1 MAIEILENTL
11 LKLLVRR
18 GTDFDRKQI
27 TLATGELGYATD
39 TERLYIGNSTDA
51 GGILV
56 GNKWKGSTADLTTL
70 AGVITGDYAYDTST
84 NTLNVLIAGSGSNA
98 SDWYTVADQISAS
111 NDTINFSVNNGITV
125 GTLSAGNFSAD
136 ALGSSIELDGSN
148 RIALSGTV
156 NIDAVSIRD
165 VTSNSYLTLPQNI
178 KINPLQGT
186 VYKFP
191 AGSPSN
197 NDYLRSDGNGTLRW
211 APYQVIETAVSPT
224 TASNIPVATIVPFAS
239 GALQIPYGWLEC
251 DGTLYAGATY
261 KDLSG
266 VIGNAYGGDDVNFNV
281 PNLVDKVLYGSPVD
295 PPVNS
300 NLMGVVTGANPDFP
314 GLSATGMNYI
324 IKAVNGVTSPTLTVR
339 KNLSA
344 FVNGVDKLG
353 VAFNPLSGNVV
364 IERPPPGMCTFSTA
378 AGNDHTFTTPP
389 GITYMKYHVTGSGAN
404 GSRFTGGAAATV
416 VGNIS
421 AAPGTVFTVRV
432 AGSPPDVG
440 AVKDSGSDGFPSW
453 ICTTGTP
460 SDGLIARSD
469 GGNYN
474 CDPASISSAPQP
486 GEGLLGVQPE
496 NLNGFVFRGGGG
508 GIDTDSSSAE
518 HTGFEESEGAASYW
532 GSSPAPGAGTGS
544 HDLTT
549 LGNASNG
556 FVMFE
561 WN

>member
-27 TLATGELGYATD
+27 ILTTGELGYATD

-84 NTLNVLIAGSGSNA
+84 NTLNVLIAGTGSNA

-125 GTLSAGNFSAD
+125 GTLSAGNFNAD
-136 ALGSSIELDGSN
+136 ALGDSIELDGSN
-148 RIALSGTV
+148 RIALSGSV
-156 NIDAVSIRD
+156 NIDQVSIRD
-165 VTSNSYLTLPQNI
+165 TTSDSYLTLPQRI
-178 KINPLQGT
+178 KINPVQST
-186 VYKFP
+186 VYSFP

-197 NDYLRSDGNGTLRW
+197 NDFLRSDGNGTLRW
-211 APYQVIETAVSPT
+211 APYQVIETTVSPT
-224 TASNIPVATIVPFAS
+224 TAAVIPVASIVPFAS
-239 GALQIPYGWLEC
+239 GANQIPYGWLEC
-251 DGTLYAGATY
+251 DGTSYAGATY

-324 IKAVNGVTSPTLTVR
+324 IKAINGVTNPTFTVR
-339 KNLSA
+339 DNLSC
-344 FVNGVDKLG
+344 FVNSVDKTG
-353 VAFNPLSGNVV
+353 VAFDPLSGNVV
-364 IERPPPGMCTFSTA
+364 IERPAPGMVTYSNTGEYSFTIP
-378 AGNDHTFTTPP
+378 AGVR
-389 GITYMKYHVTGSGAN
+389 YMKFHVTGSGAN
-404 GSRFTGGAAATV
+404 GGINTGGAAATV
-416 VGNIS
+416 IGNIS
-421 AAPGTVFTVRV
+421 AAPGTVFTVCV
-432 AGSPPDVG
+432 ASAPPAGQGSGCASNIKVGSTVIAASYGGCYASELVG
-440 AVKDSGSDGFPSW
+440 AAGALLP
-453 ICTTGTP
+453 GTP
-460 SDGLIARSD
+460 GPGLIAT
-469 GGNYN
+469 GE
-474 CDPASISSAPQP
+474 PQ
-486 GEGLLGVQPE
+486 V
-496 NLNGFVFRGGGG
+496 LNGHVFLGGWGG
-508 GIDTDSSSAE
+508 LDTGARA
-518 HTGFEESEGAASYW
+518 HHESNSGYQEAEGAASYW
-532 GSSPAPGAGTGS
+532 GSAPSPGAGTGA
-544 HDLTT
+544 HAACGM
-549 LGNASNG
+549 GNASDG
-556 FVMFE
+556 LVMFE